1 MEPFAVLV
9 LLPTLVGV
17 ASELLFRDALQASL
31 AAALVSALA
40 VYGCL
45 ELFDPGGTWNAL
57 AGFLVS
63 PLVIALSLVAV
74 LTCFG
79 HLEGRRRARNGRS

>member
-9 LLPTLVGV
+9 LLPTLVGI
-17 ASELLFRDALQASL
+17 ASELVFRDVLHASL
-31 AAALVSALA
+31 AATLLSALA
-40 VYGCL
+40 VYTCL
-45 ELFDPGGTWNAL
+45 DVLDPGGAWNAL

-63 PLVIALSLVAV
+63 PLAIAFALVAA

-79 HLEGRRRARNGRS
+79 QLTGRRAPRRRRN